1 MTEKKIFELIDLIED
16 IKKVDSMIALHQRDD
31 SPGIMLSQYHARKIK
46 LTGNFI
52 VALNSFSKNSAGSI
66 FFIKRFLDKFYP
78 GTPAISDSSDEV
90 MKDLKRLEAAL

>member
-16 IKKVDSMIALHQRDD
+16 IKKVDTMITLHQGDE
-31 SPGIMLSQYHARKIK
+31 SPGIMLSQYKAKKIK
-46 LTGNFI
+46 LTGYFI
-52 VALNSFSKNSAGSI
+52 GELNSFSKKSAGSF

-78 GTPAISDSSDEV
+78 DASALSESNDDV